1 MMKGGRGKAM
11 NKTLLEIAAVFGLA
25 LIAAPA
31 VADEAPPVQHVR
43 HVERAPAAP
52 ARAAPVS
59 TQPSWTG
66 AQVGGQGGVSPMAQG
81 FAEPGAHLYS
91 LASYCNAPS
100 PNGYPTWC
108 QETPFSFSGNK
119 TSATGGAFLGY
130 RWQFGTAVVGIE
142 GDANAKSG
150 SNSYAY
156 SDSNQFRSEMFYGT
170 VSQSW
175 DASVRGRAGFL
186 VTPWTLAYGTVGVA
200 FGGVGGSF
208 SYAAN
213 QIDTDIDPCIGHCA
227 AVAGGGSW
235 STTRSGLTGGA
246 GLEALITQALTL
258 RLEYRYTDL
267 GRFSEDVYLRT
278 GNCLNNC
285 SSPSS
290 NALINLHP
298 TFQAVRLGLG
308 YNF

>member
-1 MMKGGRGKAM
+1 M
-11 NKTLLEIAAVFGLA
+11 NRTLFEVAAVLGVA

-52 ARAAPVS
+52 ARAAPAS

-81 FAEPGAHLYS
+81 FAEPGSHLYP
-91 LASYCNAPS
+91 LAGYCS
-100 PNGYPTWC
+100 TYSTWC
-108 QETPFSFSGNK
+108 QETPFSFSGTK

-156 SDSNQFRSEMFYGT
+156 SDSNHFRSEMFYGT

-200 FGGVGGSF
+200 FGSVGGSF

-213 QIDTDIDPCIGHCA
+213 QIDSSLDSCSGHCA
-227 AVAGGGSW
+227 SVAGGGSW

-258 RLEYRYTDL
+258 RLEYRYTDF

-278 GNCLNNC
+278 SNCPGNCN
-285 SSPSS
+285 SPSN

-298 TFQAVRLGLG
+298 TFQAIRLGLG